1 MAANSV
7 AGGVPKRSKSSPKSK
22 IPVRQIEAADLNQSL
37 SEGWSDFMEM
47 RGDIIFLAILY
58 PLIGIV
64 AAVATIG
71 NTLLPLFL
79 PIAAGVGLLG
89 PVAAVGF
96 YEMARRRE
104 MGLHSNWPHF
114 LDVRKRP
121 SFDQIAA
128 VSGLLFAIFGLWL
141 LAAGGLYLLLWG
153 VWTPPW
159 VSGLTWYDPHS
170 LGDFVTR
177 LFTTSEGWGLILIG
191 GAVGFIFATVVLAVS
206 VVSMPMLVDCNVS
219 AADAVRTSLRATGEN
234 PWLMLRWGL
243 TVAALLVL
251 GSIPLFIGLA
261 VVLPWLGYS
270 TWHLYGRLV
279 DRSAIPARRRH
290 K

>member
-1 MAANSV
+1 MAARTIDGPRPAASL
-7 AGGVPKRSKSSPKSK
+7 KSK
-22 IPVRQIEAADLNQSL
+22 IPVRRIGAADLNASL

-47 RGDIIFLAILY
+47 RGDIIFLAVLY

-64 AAVATIG
+64 AAVATVG
-71 NTLLPLFL
+71 NALLPLFL
-79 PIAAGVGLLG
+79 PIVAGIGLLG

-121 SFDQIAA
+121 SFDEIAS
-128 VSGLLFAIFGLWL
+128 VSGLLFAIFALWL
-141 LAAGGLYLLLWG
+141 LAAAALYVLLWG
-153 VWTPPW
+153 VWNPPW
-159 VSGLTWYDPHS
+159 LTSFVWYEPHS
-170 LGDFVTR
+170 IGDFLSK
-177 LFTTSEGWGLILIG
+177 LFGTARGWALIVIGAAIG
-191 GAVGFIFATVVLAVS
+191 GVFATLVLAVS
-206 VVSMPMLVDCNVS
+206 VVSMPLLVDCDVS
-219 AADAVRTSLRATGEN
+219 AAAAVKTSMRATREN
-234 PWLMLRWGL
+234 AGVMLRWGL

-270 TWHLYGRLV
+270 TWHLYTRLV
-279 DRSAIPARRRH
+279 DRSAIPARRRA
-290 K
+290 

>member
-1 MAANSV
+1 MAARTIDGPRPAASL
-7 AGGVPKRSKSSPKSK
+7 KSK
-22 IPVRQIEAADLNQSL
+22 IPVRRIGAADLNASL

-47 RGDIIFLAILY
+47 RGDIIFLAVLY

-64 AAVATIG
+64 AAVATVG
-71 NTLLPLFL
+71 NALLPLFL
-79 PIAAGVGLLG
+79 PIVAGIGLLG

-121 SFDQIAA
+121 SFDEIAS
-128 VSGLLFAIFGLWL
+128 VSGLLFAIFALWL
-141 LAAGGLYLLLWG
+141 LAAAALYVLLWG
-153 VWTPPW
+153 VWNPPW
-159 VSGLTWYDPHS
+159 LTSFVWYEPHS
-170 LGDFVTR
+170 IGDFLSK
-177 LFTTSEGWGLILIG
+177 LFGTARGWALIVIGAAIG
-191 GAVGFIFATVVLAVS
+191 GVFATLVLAVS
-206 VVSMPMLVDCNVS
+206 VVSMPLLVDCDVS
-219 AADAVRTSLRATGEN
+219 AAAAVKTSMRATREN
-234 PWLMLRWGL
+234 AGVMLRWGL

-270 TWHLYGRLV
+270 TWHLYTRLIDRENVPGRRC
-279 DRSAIPARRRH
+279 DT
-290 K
+290 